1 MSLLKNKFESFSDH
15 RDQNKNDW
23 LTTKEAAFFI
33 RALTSDNKPCVNR
46 IRNLVYEGR
55 LPFYK
60 PFGRLLFKKSEL
72 QVLIES
78 SRNGG
83 MKWR

>member
-1 MSLLKNKFESFSDH
+1 MSYPKNKFESLNVH
-15 RDQNKNDW
+15 QDQEKNEW
-23 LTTKEAAFFI
+23 LNTKEAALYL
-33 RALTSDNKPCVNR
+33 RVLTSNNKPCVNR

-60 PFGRLLFKKSEL
+60 PLGRLLFKKSEL
-72 QVLIES
+72 KVLIES
-78 SRNGG
+78 SRQGG